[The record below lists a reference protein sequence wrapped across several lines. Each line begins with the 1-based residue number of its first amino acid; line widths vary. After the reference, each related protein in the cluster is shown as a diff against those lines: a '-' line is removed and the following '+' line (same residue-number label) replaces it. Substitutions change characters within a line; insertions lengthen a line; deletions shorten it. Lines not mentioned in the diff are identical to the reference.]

1 MRPAD
6 RRPAPAPS
14 ARAAFALGAGLLVA
28 MTVAAYLPAL
38 DNGFI
43 WDDDQYVSANA
54 VLRSLDGLRRIWLEP
69 GAVPQYYPLTFTSFW
84 VEYQL
89 WGLQP
94 FGYHLVNVLLHAI
107 NALLLWLVLR
117 RLHLPGAWL
126 AAAIF
131 ALHPMQVESVA
142 WITERKNVLAGVFF
156 FSAFLVYLQAEAADG
171 AAGPARIRWRPYL
184 AACAL
189 FVGALL
195 SKTVTCSLPAVLLLV
210 IWWQRGAIDRRAVLR
225 LAPLFAVGLVMA
237 AVTVW
242 MERYHVGAQGRE
254 FALSFLERLLVAGRA
269 LWFYPWTLVW
279 PDNLAF
285 IYPRWSIDVRVWWQ
299 YLFPAAALA
308 VIVLL
313 YGARRRIGAGPL
325 VAGLCYAGALVP
337 ALGLINVYPMR
348 YSFVAD
354 HFAYFPIVALIA
366 LATAVGARLVGR
378 VGEARRVV
386 GSAIGALLLLVLA
399 LLTARQCGI
408 YRDLRALWTDTLAK
422 NPEAWMAHNN
432 LGTVLQE
439 HDHDFDG
446 AIARYAES
454 LRLNPGNPET
464 HINLGTALA
473 AKGELEAAVK
483 AYETA
488 LRLKPDIPGAHY
500 NLGLAQMVRGQAEEA
515 IGHYREALR
524 FRPDYAEAHN
534 NLGVA
539 LALQGKPEEAVG
551 HFTQAL
557 RFKSNYPEAHNN
569 LGGALQQTGRLEEAI
584 AQFEDAVRL
593 QPTYDQ
599 AQDNLRAALAARDHR
614 KGRP

>member
-1 MRPAD
+1 
-6 RRPAPAPS
+6 
-14 ARAAFALGAGLLVA
+14 LGGGLLVA
-28 MTVAAYLPAL
+28 VTVAAYFPAL

-54 VLRSLDGLRRIWLEP
+54 ALRSLDGLRRIWLEP

-156 FSAFLVYLQAEAADG
+156 FSAFLVYLKAEAADG
-171 AAGPARIRWRPYL
+171 AASPARIRWRPYL

-210 IWWQRGAIDRRAVLR
+210 IWRQRGAIDRRAVLR

-242 MERYHVGAQGRE
+242 VERYHVGAQGRE
-254 FALSFLERLLVAGRA
+254 FTLSLLERSLVAGRA

-313 YGARRRIGAGPL
+313 HGARRRIGTGPL
-325 VAGLCYAGALVP
+325 VAGLCYAGALTP

-366 LATAVGARLVGR
+366 LGTAAGTRLVGR
-378 VGEARRVV
+378 VGQARRVV
-386 GSAIGALLLLVLA
+386 GYAIGALILVVLA

-432 LGTVLQE
+432 LGTLLQE
-439 HDHDFDG
+439 QDRDFDG

-454 LRLNPGNPET
+454 LRLNPGNAEA

-488 LRLKPDIPGAHY
+488 LRLKPDLPGAHY
-500 NLGLAQMVRGQAEEA
+500 NLGLALMMKGGAEEA

-524 FRPDYAEAHN
+524 FRPAYAEAHN

-539 LALQGKPEEAVG
+539 LALQGKLEEAIG

-557 RFKSNYPEAHNN
+557 RFKSNYPSAHNN
-569 LGGALQQTGRLEEAI
+569 LGSALQQTGRLEEAI

-593 QPTYDQ
+593 LPTYDQ
-599 AQDNLRAALAARDHR
+599 ARDNLRAALAARDHR
-614 KGRP
+614 KERP